1 MVLAQLGIADFRC
14 IRSVALPLH
23 PRLNLITGPNASG
36 KTSLLE
42 AFFFLG
48 RGRSFRTAQA
58 STLVREGAQVL
69 RVTGVTGGAS
79 GAEHRLGVEY
89 GRGGFQVRIDGARQD
104 RLASL
109 AERLSVAVIDP
120 TVHELVAG
128 GPEGRRR
135 FLDWGAFHVEHRF
148 LEAWRRYQRALR
160 QRNASLRSG
169 AHASEV
175 ETWTGQVADAGDAVD
190 TARRRYAD
198 ALGKRVAASGRQ
210 LLGAEITCS
219 YRSGWAQDLS
229 LKAALARDLER
240 DRATGTT
247 RSGPHRADLSIRM
260 DAQAA
265 KDRVSRGQG
274 KLVGAALMLAQVALQ
289 AECTGSAGVVLL
301 DDPASELD
309 DSFLRLLLVEVM
321 ALPAQLVM
329 TGLDSA
335 GLPVDREH
343 SRFHVEQGEIRQ
355 SE

>member
-1 MVLAQLGIADFRC
+1 MLARLGIADFRC
-14 IRSVALPLH
+14 IRAATLQLH

-42 AFFFLG
+42 ALFFLG

-58 STLVREGAQVL
+58 ATLIREGAPVL
-69 RVTGVTGGAS
+69 RVTGVTGAGS
-79 GAEHRLGVEY
+79 GSEHRLGVEY
-89 GRGGFQVRIDGARQD
+89 GRGGFQVRVDGARQD
-104 RLASL
+104 RLAAL

-169 AHASEV
+169 ADAAVLASWTAQLV
-175 ETWTGQVADAGDAVD
+175 EAGEAVDAV
-190 TARRRYAD
+190 RRRYAE
-198 ALGKRVAASGRQ
+198 ALGERVAARGRQ
-210 LLGAEITCS
+210 LLGAEIACT
-219 YRSGWAQDLS
+219 YRAGWAQDLS
-229 LKAALARDLER
+229 LQEALARDRER
-240 DRATGTT
+240 DRTTGTT
-247 RSGPHRADLSIRM
+247 RSGPHRADLAIRM
-260 DAQAA
+260 DAQTA

-289 AECTGSAGVVLL
+289 AECTGNAGVLLL

-309 DSFLRLLLVEVM
+309 DAFLRLLLAEVM
-321 ALPAQLVM
+321 GLPAQLVM

-343 SRFHVEQGEIRQ
+343 SRFHVEQGEIHQ